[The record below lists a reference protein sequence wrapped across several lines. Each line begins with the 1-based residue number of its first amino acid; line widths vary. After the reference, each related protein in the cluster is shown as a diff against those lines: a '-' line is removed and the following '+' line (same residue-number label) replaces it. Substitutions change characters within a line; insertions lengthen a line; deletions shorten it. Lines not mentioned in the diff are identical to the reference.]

1 MEMNAR
7 HQYEH
12 YRHCYDNGHQEY
24 LVKAHRCFEFW
35 RGNQWDA
42 ADRAALAAAHR
53 PALTFNIV
61 ESLVRAMKGMQR
73 ALRND
78 VMFAPLQDATTESA
92 QVMDAIWLYVQHANK
107 FDHLEGDVYEKGLI
121 MGRSYYDVRMN
132 FESSLQGDLEITS
145 PRSQDIILDPSVDA
159 YDPYT
164 WPRVFRRR
172 WVSYQDLVTMFGRE
186 RAEPFRYP
194 TNCPSWFDYE
204 DQFMSQQMGRMP
216 YFTNALPEDNRKVR
230 GMLLLEQQ
238 QFDYRRK
245 PVFLDVLTGD
255 FSEIPENWDNEK
267 IGRVLEL
274 APDTV
279 VTKRDMKTVRWTSTV
294 EDRVMHDSDSP
305 YKRFTIVPYFPSF
318 VDGVDMGAVES
329 LLDPQVLYNKVSSQ
343 ELHIINTTANS
354 GYKLK
359 TGSLQNMTVEELEE
373 RGAKTGVVIELKDVN
388 DLEKITP
395 NQVPQGHDRI
405 SNKADSIMRNI
416 AGVSNQGR
424 GFAREDVAGEAILAN
439 QAAQDI
445 NAASWMSNLYRSKQ
459 LMMDNVQDCV
469 STWYNEPRTFIINRG
484 TTYRPDFQNLS
495 INQTVEG
502 RVLNDVSRG
511 KYTTT
516 LVPSPSRAT
525 MSEADFKMLL
535 ELRKLGIGIPDELLI
550 ELSPAA
556 NKGKIIQMLQGDSNE
571 RQAQAEQAAAQAQLV
586 DLQKGAAQAQQAQ
599 AAAVLSQARAE
610 KAATEAATDPDA
622 AYVQVETDR
631 LGIEQQRVDNDFQ
644 LGLRQLAFDQRKHSD
659 DVALKRDQQRN
670 DMQMQR
676 EQSRQSAALQL
687 TKIDSDRQTAREGNQ
702 LKEKVASRATAKPAA
717 KTAAK
722 NTNKPKKVTK

>member
-1 MEMNAR
+1 METKAR

-12 YRHCYDNGHQEY
+12 YRYCYDNGHQEY

-35 RGNQWDA
+35 RGNQWDP
-42 ADRAALAAAHR
+42 ADRAALAAAGR

-61 ESLVRAMKGMQR
+61 ESLIRAMKGMQR

-78 VMFAPLQDATTESA
+78 VMFAPLQDATTDSA
-92 QVMDAIWLYVQHANK
+92 QVLDAIWLYIQQANK

-132 FESSLQGDLEITS
+132 FEASLQGDIEITS
-145 PRSQDIILDPSVDA
+145 PRTQDIILDPSIDS
-159 YDPYT
+159 YDPYA

-172 WVSYQDLVTMFGRE
+172 WVSYQDLVSMFGKE
-186 RAEPFRYP
+186 KAEPFKYP

-216 YFTNALPEDNRKVR
+216 YFTNCLPEDNRQVR

-238 QFDYRRK
+238 QFQYKRK
-245 PVFLDVLTGD
+245 NVFLDVLTGD

-279 VTKRDMKTVRWTSTV
+279 VTKREIKTVRWTSTV
-294 EDRVMHDSDSP
+294 EDKVMHDSDSP
-305 YKRFTIVPYFPSF
+305 YSRFTIVPYFPSF
-318 VDGVDMGAVES
+318 VDGVSLGAVES

-359 TGSLQNMTVEELEE
+359 SGSLKNMTVEELEE
-373 RGAKTGVVIELKDVN
+373 RGAKTGVVIELEDVAH
-388 DLEKITP
+388 LEKITP

-405 SNKADSIMRNI
+405 SNKADAIMRNI

-439 QAAQDI
+439 QAAQDV
-445 NAASWMSNLYRSKQ
+445 NAAAWMSNLYRSKQ
-459 LMMDNVQDCV
+459 LMMENIHDCV
-469 STWYNEPRTFIINRG
+469 SAYYNEPRVFVINRG
-484 TTYRPDFQNLS
+484 TTYRPDFQQLA
-495 INQTVEG
+495 INQLIEG
-502 RVLNDVSRG
+502 QVINDVSRG

-516 LVPSPSRAT
+516 LVPSPSRTT

-571 RQAQAEQAAAQAQLV
+571 RQAQAEAAAAADQVAE
-586 DLQKGAAQAQQAQ
+586 LQKKAAQAQQAN

-610 KAATEAATDPDA
+610 KAATEAASDPDA

-631 LGIEQQRVDNDFQ
+631 LDVERQRVDNDFQ
-644 LGLRQLAFDQRKHSD
+644 LGLRQLQFDQRKHAD
-659 DVALKRDQQRN
+659 DIELKRQQA
-670 DMQMQR
+670 
-676 EQSRQSAALQL
+676 RQDTALEL
-687 TKIDSDRQTAREGNQ
+687 TRIDSARETARESNQ
-702 LKEKVASRATAKPAA
+702 AKAAAA
-717 KTAAK
+717 KKPGANPAK
-722 NTNKPKKVTK
+722 KASKPKKVNK